1 MQKTKLGISVGLM
14 GLIMCLAGMFTG
26 YVAAVVIAGY
36 ILLAEEN
43 IWLKKTAAK
52 VICLM
57 LAFSVLSAAVTFI
70 PTVWSAIESFVQIF
84 SPYFFSSVFHQ
95 IFSFFSE
102 VVSIL
107 RTVVFAILAYK
118 SISQGT
124 IKIPVVDGL
133 LDKHFG
139 A

>member
-14 GLIMCLAGMFTG
+14 GLIMCLAGMFMG

-36 ILLAEEN
+36 IMFAEEN

-52 VICLM
+52 VIFLM
-57 LAFSVLSAAVTFI
+57 LAFSVLSAAISFLPSI
-70 PTVWSAIESFVQIF
+70 WGAIESFIHIF
-84 SPYFFSSVFHQ
+84 APYFYVNVIHQ

-107 RTVVFAILAYK
+107 RTVVFAIFAYK
-118 SISQGT
+118 SLSQGT

-133 LDKHFG
+133 IDKHFG